1 MKNTSAYGIILFVI
15 LSLIIEFQQ
24 EEGGFSVS
32 EYILKQYDDNLV
44 YFSMRVDKL
53 NGLEITLRNICED
66 KVSIF
71 PMDLE
76 LTNEGLQRWL
86 QKRVIPKSRA
96 FVHEILKS
104 LNLSANDLK
113 GIIDICKGLSLNDCY
128 WVVPTDFNGTFS
140 EFNLYE
146 NKFDKILSLI
156 AYTGVANVS
165 THFTSSPELT
175 TNGNLPKGW
184 RVLSD
189 GKRYLFKGGSS
200 GAVNTGM
207 EPYSEFY
214 AYQIANAMGLNA
226 VPYQLGMWKGMLSS
240 YSELFTDINTS
251 YVPIGRV
258 VQNGG
263 LQAVLEYYRKLGNM
277 YYDELC
283 SMLVFD
289 AVIYNDDRHFGN
301 FGLMRDN
308 HTGEILRPAPVFDNG
323 YSLFN
328 FAMEDDFK
336 DLKSYASTRVSATGA
351 KHDDIAQIVMG
362 QKQREQLRKLI
373 NFEFEPHKPNKAK
386 VKFSAKRRKQLER
399 FIQYRV
405 RELLES

>member
-1 MKNTSAYGIILFVI
+1 M
-15 LSLIIEFQQ
+15 
-24 EEGGFSVS
+24 S

-373 NFEFEPHKPNKAK
+373 NFEFEPHKSNKAK

>member
-1 MKNTSAYGIILFVI
+1 M
-15 LSLIIEFQQ
+15 
-24 EEGGFSVS
+24 S

-362 QKQREQLRKLI
+362 QKQREQLRKLF

>member
-1 MKNTSAYGIILFVI
+1 M
-15 LSLIIEFQQ
+15 
-24 EEGGFSVS
+24 S

-189 GKRYLFKGGSS
+189 GKRYLFKAGSS

>member
-1 MKNTSAYGIILFVI
+1 M
-15 LSLIIEFQQ
+15 FQQ

-351 KHDDIAQIVMG
+351 RHDDIAQIVMG

>member
-1 MKNTSAYGIILFVI
+1 M
-15 LSLIIEFQQ
+15 FQQ

-240 YSELFTDINTS
+240 YSELFTDINNS

-373 NFEFEPHKPNKAK
+373 NFEFEPHKSNKAK

>member
-1 MKNTSAYGIILFVI
+1 M
-15 LSLIIEFQQ
+15 
-24 EEGGFSVS
+24 S

-104 LNLSANDLK
+104 LNLSANNLK

-240 YSELFTDINTS
+240 YSELFTDINNS

>member
-1 MKNTSAYGIILFVI
+1 M
-15 LSLIIEFQQ
+15 FQQ

-86 QKRVIPKSRA
+86 QKRVIPKSRE

>member
-1 MKNTSAYGIILFVI
+1 M
-15 LSLIIEFQQ
+15 FQQ

-399 FIQYRV
+399 FIQYRL

>member
-1 MKNTSAYGIILFVI
+1 M
-15 LSLIIEFQQ
+15 
-24 EEGGFSVS
+24 S

-308 HTGEILRPAPVFDNG
+308 HTGEILRPAPVFYNV

>member
-1 MKNTSAYGIILFVI
+1 MIFSGI
-15 LSLIIEFQQ
+15 
-24 EEGGFSVS
+24 
-32 EYILKQYDDNLV
+32 
-44 YFSMRVDKL
+44 
-53 NGLEITLRNICED
+53 
-66 KVSIF
+66 
-71 PMDLE
+71 
-76 LTNEGLQRWL
+76 
-86 QKRVIPKSRA
+86 
-96 FVHEILKS
+96 
-104 LNLSANDLK
+104 DLK
-113 GIIDICKGLSLNDCY
+113 GIIDICKELSLNDCY
-128 WVVPTDFNGTFS
+128 WVVPKDFDGTFA

-146 NKFDKILSLI
+146 NEFDKILSLI
-156 AYTGVANVS
+156 AYTGAANTS

-184 RVLSD
+184 RILSD
-189 GKRYLFKGGSS
+189 GKRYLFKGGST
-200 GAVNTGM
+200 GAANAGM

-214 AYQIANAMGLNA
+214 AYQIAKAMGINA
-226 VPYQLGMWKGMLSS
+226 IPYQLGMWKGMLSS

-263 LQAVLEYYRKLGNM
+263 LQAVLEYYKKLGST

-308 HTGEILRPAPVFDNG
+308 RTGRILRPAPIFDNG

-336 DLKSYASTRVSATGA
+336 NLRSYASTRVSATGA

-362 QKQREQLRKLI
+362 PKQREQLRKLI
-373 NFEFEPHKPNKAK
+373 NFKFEPHKPNKAK
-386 VKFSAKRRKQLER
+386 IKFSAKRRKQLER

>member
-1 MKNTSAYGIILFVI
+1 M
-15 LSLIIEFQQ
+15 FQQ

-373 NFEFEPHKPNKAK
+373 NFEFEPHKSNKAK

>member
-1 MKNTSAYGIILFVI
+1 M
-15 LSLIIEFQQ
+15 
-24 EEGGFSVS
+24 S

-146 NKFDKILSLI
+146 NKFDKVLSLI
-156 AYTGVANVS
+156 AYTGVVNAS

-189 GKRYLFKGGSS
+189 GKRYLFKGGSN

-351 KHDDIAQIVMG
+351 RHDDIAQIVMG

>member
-1 MKNTSAYGIILFVI
+1 M
-15 LSLIIEFQQ
+15 
-24 EEGGFSVS
+24 S

-86 QKRVIPKSRA
+86 LKRVIPKSRA

-373 NFEFEPHKPNKAK
+373 NFEFEPHKSNKAK

>member
-1 MKNTSAYGIILFVI
+1 M
-15 LSLIIEFQQ
+15 
-24 EEGGFSVS
+24 S

-53 NGLEITLRNICED
+53 NGLEITLENICED
-66 KVSIF
+66 KTSIF
-71 PMDLE
+71 PMDLD
-76 LTNEGLQRWL
+76 LTDEGLQRWW

-128 WVVPTDFNGTFS
+128 WVVPRDFNGTFS

-156 AYTGVANVS
+156 AYTGVANAS

-258 VQNGG
+258 VQSGG
-263 LQAVLEYYRKLGNM
+263 LQAVLEYYQKLGNE

-289 AVIYNDDRHFGN
+289 AVIYNEDRHFGN
-301 FGLMRDN
+301 FGLLRDN
-308 HTGEILRPAPVFDNG
+308 HTGKILRPAPIFDNG

-336 DLKSYASTRVSATGA
+336 DLKSYAKTRVSATGA
-351 KHDDIAQIVMG
+351 SHDDIAQSVMG
-362 QKQREQLRKLI
+362 SKQREQLRKLI
-373 NFEFEPHKPNKAK
+373 NFQFEPHKPNKAK

>member
-1 MKNTSAYGIILFVI
+1 M
-15 LSLIIEFQQ
+15 
-24 EEGGFSVS
+24 S

-165 THFTSSPELT
+165 THFTSSPGLT

>member
-1 MKNTSAYGIILFVI
+1 M
-15 LSLIIEFQQ
+15 FQQ

-53 NGLEITLRNICED
+53 YGLEITLRNICED

>member
-1 MKNTSAYGIILFVI
+1 M
-15 LSLIIEFQQ
+15 FQQ

>member
-1 MKNTSAYGIILFVI
+1 M
-15 LSLIIEFQQ
+15 
-24 EEGGFSVS
+24 S

>member
-1 MKNTSAYGIILFVI
+1 M
-15 LSLIIEFQQ
+15 
-24 EEGGFSVS
+24 S

-289 AVIYNDDRHFGN
+289 AVI
-301 FGLMRDN
+301 
-308 HTGEILRPAPVFDNG
+308 
-323 YSLFN
+323 
-328 FAMEDDFK
+328 
-336 DLKSYASTRVSATGA
+336 
-351 KHDDIAQIVMG
+351 
-362 QKQREQLRKLI
+362 
-373 NFEFEPHKPNKAK
+373 
-386 VKFSAKRRKQLER
+386 
-399 FIQYRV
+399 
-405 RELLES
+405 

>member
-1 MKNTSAYGIILFVI
+1 M
-15 LSLIIEFQQ
+15 FQQ

-189 GKRYLFKGGSS
+189 GKRYLFKGGSN

-351 KHDDIAQIVMG
+351 RHDDIAQIVMG

>member
-1 MKNTSAYGIILFVI
+1 M
-15 LSLIIEFQQ
+15 FQQ

-66 KVSIF
+66 KVSTF

>member
-1 MKNTSAYGIILFVI
+1 M
-15 LSLIIEFQQ
+15 
-24 EEGGFSVS
+24 S

-76 LTNEGLQRWL
+76 LTNEGLHRWL

>member
-1 MKNTSAYGIILFVI
+1 M
-15 LSLIIEFQQ
+15 
-24 EEGGFSVS
+24 S

-189 GKRYLFKGGSS
+189 GKRYLFKADQAEQSTQGWNLI
-200 GAVNTGM
+200 VN
-207 EPYSEFY
+207 F
-214 AYQIANAMGLNA
+214 
-226 VPYQLGMWKGMLSS
+226 ML
-240 YSELFTDINTS
+240 T
-251 YVPIGRV
+251 R
-258 VQNGG
+258 
-263 LQAVLEYYRKLGNM
+263 LQMPWV
-277 YYDELC
+277 
-283 SMLVFD
+283 
-289 AVIYNDDRHFGN
+289 
-301 FGLMRDN
+301 
-308 HTGEILRPAPVFDNG
+308 
-323 YSLFN
+323 
-328 FAMEDDFK
+328 
-336 DLKSYASTRVSATGA
+336 
-351 KHDDIAQIVMG
+351 
-362 QKQREQLRKLI
+362 
-373 NFEFEPHKPNKAK
+373 
-386 VKFSAKRRKQLER
+386 
-399 FIQYRV
+399 
-405 RELLES
+405 